1 MLSQKVNI
9 LKKVIL
15 RRTGFFSFIALLSL
29 FASYNHTAQAVK
41 ILATVNSAI
50 ITDYD
55 MEEFSKILCL
65 LESKN
70 KSTNKACNQQE
81 MFSLSLMTLIEEN
94 LKSEH
99 IKRLELPPDAISAND
114 FEKYKQ
120 QVIGGIKLN
129 HIDVDMLNWYIKTEF
144 IWQMII
150 GSQLREMKI
159 SNEEI
164 ENYAKSNK
172 IKLDRKNEKMIENI
186 LIQQKANEISH
197 TLMEKMKKFYLIDI
211 RV

>member
-9 LKKVIL
+9 LKNVIL
-15 RRTGFFSFIALLSL
+15 RKRISQCIIVALLLTSHN
-29 FASYNHTAQAVK
+29 YTAQAVK

-186 LIQQKANEISH
+186 LMQQKANEISH
-197 TLMEKMKKFYLIDI
+197 SLMEKMKKFYLIDI

>member
-9 LKKVIL
+9 LKNVIL
-15 RRTGFFSFIALLSL
+15 RKRILQCIIVALLLTSHN
-29 FASYNHTAQAVK
+29 YTAQAVK

-129 HIDVDMLNWYIKTEF
+129 KIDRNMLDWYIKTEF

>member
-1 MLSQKVNI
+1 MLFQKVNI
-9 LKKVIL
+9 LKNVIL
-15 RRTGFFSFIALLSL
+15 RKRILQCIIVALLLTSH
-29 FASYNHTAQAVK
+29 SHTAQAVK
-41 ILATVNSAI
+41 ILATINSAI
-50 ITDYD
+50 VTDYD
-55 MEEFSKILCL
+55 VAEFSKILCL
-65 LESKN
+65 LENKN
-70 KSTNKACNQQE
+70 KSANKACNQQE
-81 MFSLSLMTLIEEN
+81 MFSLALMTLIEEN

-129 HIDVDMLNWYIKTEF
+129 KIDRNMLDWYIKTEF

-159 SNEEI
+159 SNEDI
-164 ENYAKSNK
+164 KNYANSNK
-172 IKLDRKNEKMIENI
+172 IKLDGKNEKMIENI
-186 LIQQKANEISH
+186 LMQQKANEISH

>member
-9 LKKVIL
+9 LKNVIL
-15 RRTGFFSFIALLSL
+15 RKRILQCIIVALSL
-29 FASYNHTAQAVK
+29 TSHSHTAQAVK
-41 ILATVNSAI
+41 ILATINSAI
-50 ITDYD
+50 VTDYD
-55 MEEFSKILCL
+55 VAEFSKILCL
-65 LESKN
+65 LENKN
-70 KSTNKACNQQE
+70 KSANKACNQQE

-129 HIDVDMLNWYIKTEF
+129 KIDRNMLDWYIKTEF

-159 SNEEI
+159 SNEDI
-164 ENYAKSNK
+164 KNYANSNK

-186 LIQQKANEISH
+186 LMQQKAGEISH

>member
-9 LKKVIL
+9 LKNVIL
-15 RRTGFFSFIALLSL
+15 RKRILQCIIVALLLTSHN
-29 FASYNHTAQAVK
+29 YTAQAVK
-41 ILATVNSAI
+41 ILATINSAI
-50 ITDYD
+50 VTDYD
-55 MEEFSKILCL
+55 VAEFSKILCL
-65 LESKN
+65 LENKN
-70 KSTNKACNQQE
+70 KSANKACNQQE
-81 MFSLSLMTLIEEN
+81 MFSLALMTLIEEN

-120 QVIGGIKLN
+120 QIIDGIKLN
-129 HIDVDMLNWYIKTEF
+129 KIDRNMLDWYIKTEF

-159 SNEEI
+159 SNEDI
-164 ENYAKSNK
+164 KNYANSNK

-186 LIQQKANEISH
+186 LIQQKAGEISH

>member
-9 LKKVIL
+9 LKNVIL
-15 RRTGFFSFIALLSL
+15 RKRILQCIIVALLLTSH
-29 FASYNHTAQAVK
+29 SHTAQAVK
-41 ILATVNSAI
+41 ILATINSAI
-50 ITDYD
+50 VTDYD
-55 MEEFSKILCL
+55 VAEFSKILCL
-65 LESKN
+65 LENKN
-70 KSTNKACNQQE
+70 KSANKACNQQE
-81 MFSLSLMTLIEEN
+81 MFSLALMTLIEEN

-120 QVIGGIKLN
+120 QIIDGIKLN
-129 HIDVDMLNWYIKTEF
+129 KIDRNMLDWYIKTEF

-159 SNEEI
+159 SNEDI
-164 ENYAKSNK
+164 KNYANSNK

-186 LIQQKANEISH
+186 LIQQKAGEISH

>member
-9 LKKVIL
+9 LKNVIL
-15 RRTGFFSFIALLSL
+15 RKRILQCIIVALLLTSH
-29 FASYNHTAQAVK
+29 SHTAQAVK
-41 ILATVNSAI
+41 ILATINSAI
-50 ITDYD
+50 VTDYD
-55 MEEFSKILCL
+55 VAEFSKILCL
-65 LESKN
+65 LENKN
-70 KSTNKACNQQE
+70 KSANKACNQQE
-81 MFSLSLMTLIEEN
+81 MFSLALMTLIEEN

-120 QVIGGIKLN
+120 QIIDGIKLN
-129 HIDVDMLNWYIKTEF
+129 KIDKDMLDWYIKTEF

-159 SNEEI
+159 SNEDI
-164 ENYAKSNK
+164 KNYANSNK
-172 IKLDRKNEKMIENI
+172 IKLDGKNEKMIENI
-186 LIQQKANEISH
+186 LMQQKANEISH

>member
-9 LKKVIL
+9 LKNVIL
-15 RRTGFFSFIALLSL
+15 RKRILQCIIVALLLTSH
-29 FASYNHTAQAVK
+29 SHTAQAVK
-41 ILATVNSAI
+41 ILATINSAI
-50 ITDYD
+50 VTDYD
-55 MEEFSKILCL
+55 VAEFSKILCL
-65 LESKN
+65 LENKN
-70 KSTNKACNQQE
+70 KSANKACNQQE
-81 MFSLSLMTLIEEN
+81 MFSLALMTLIEEN

-129 HIDVDMLNWYIKTEF
+129 KIDRNMLDWYIKTEF

-159 SNEEI
+159 SNEDI
-164 ENYAKSNK
+164 KNYANSNK

-186 LIQQKANEISH
+186 LIQQKAGEISH

>member
-9 LKKVIL
+9 LKNVIL
-15 RRTGFFSFIALLSL
+15 RKRILQCIIVALLLTSH
-29 FASYNHTAQAVK
+29 SHTAQAVK
-41 ILATVNSAI
+41 ILATINSAI

-55 MEEFSKILCL
+55 TEEFSKILCL
-65 LESKN
+65 LENKN
-70 KSTNKACNQQE
+70 KSANKACNQQE
-81 MFSLSLMTLIEEN
+81 MFSLALMTLIEEN

-164 ENYAKSNK
+164 ENYANSNK

>member
-9 LKKVIL
+9 LKNVIL
-15 RRTGFFSFIALLSL
+15 RKRILQCIIVALLLTSH
-29 FASYNHTAQAVK
+29 SHTAQAVK
-41 ILATVNSAI
+41 ILATINSAI
-50 ITDYD
+50 VTDYD
-55 MEEFSKILCL
+55 VAEFSKILCL
-65 LESKN
+65 LENKN
-70 KSTNKACNQQE
+70 KSANKACNQQE
-81 MFSLSLMTLIEEN
+81 MFSLALMTLIEEN

-120 QVIGGIKLN
+120 QIIDGIKLN
-129 HIDVDMLNWYIKTEF
+129 KIDRNMLDWYIKTEF

-159 SNEEI
+159 SNEDI
-164 ENYAKSNK
+164 KNYANSNK

>member
-9 LKKVIL
+9 LKNVIL
-15 RRTGFFSFIALLSL
+15 RKRILQCIIVALLLTSH
-29 FASYNHTAQAVK
+29 SHTAQAVK
-41 ILATVNSAI
+41 ILATINSAI
-50 ITDYD
+50 VTDYD
-55 MEEFSKILCL
+55 VAEFSKILCL
-65 LESKN
+65 LENKN
-70 KSTNKACNQQE
+70 KSANKACNQQE
-81 MFSLSLMTLIEEN
+81 MFSLALMTLIEEN

-129 HIDVDMLNWYIKTEF
+129 HIYVDMLNWYIKTEF

-159 SNEEI
+159 SNEDI
-164 ENYAKSNK
+164 KNYAKSNN

-186 LIQQKANEISH
+186 LMQQKANEISH

>member
-9 LKKVIL
+9 LKNVIL
-15 RRTGFFSFIALLSL
+15 RKRILQCIIVALLLTSH
-29 FASYNHTAQAVK
+29 SHTAQAVK
-41 ILATVNSAI
+41 ILATINSAI
-50 ITDYD
+50 VTDYD
-55 MEEFSKILCL
+55 VAEFSKILCL
-65 LESKN
+65 LENKN
-70 KSTNKACNQQE
+70 KSANKACNQQE
-81 MFSLSLMTLIEEN
+81 MFSLALMTLIEEN

-129 HIDVDMLNWYIKTEF
+129 KIDRNMLDWYIKTEF

-159 SNEEI
+159 SNEDI
-164 ENYAKSNK
+164 KNYAKSNN

-186 LIQQKANEISH
+186 LMQQKANEISH

>member
-1 MLSQKVNI
+1 MLFQRLNI

-15 RRTGFFSFIALLSL
+15 RTELFPCIMVLLLL
-29 FASYNHTAQAVK
+29 FASHNHTAQAVK
-41 ILATVNSAI
+41 ILATINSAI
-50 ITDYD
+50 VTDYD
-55 MEEFSKILCL
+55 TEEFSKILCL

-70 KSTNKACNQQE
+70 KSTNKTCNPKE
-81 MFSLSLMTLIEEN
+81 IFSLSLMTLIEEN

-159 SNEEI
+159 SNEDI
-164 ENYAKSNK
+164 KNYAKSNK

-186 LIQQKANEISH
+186 LIQQKAGEISH

>member
-9 LKKVIL
+9 LKNVIL
-15 RRTGFFSFIALLSL
+15 SLQCIIVALLLTSH
-29 FASYNHTAQAVK
+29 SHTAQAVK
-41 ILATVNSAI
+41 ILATINSAI
-50 ITDYD
+50 VTDYD
-55 MEEFSKILCL
+55 VAEFSKILCL
-65 LESKN
+65 LENKN
-70 KSTNKACNQQE
+70 KSANKACNQQE
-81 MFSLSLMTLIEEN
+81 MFSLALMTLIEEN

-120 QVIGGIKLN
+120 QIIGGIKLN
-129 HIDVDMLNWYIKTEF
+129 KIDRNMLDWYIKTEF

-159 SNEEI
+159 SNEDI
-164 ENYAKSNK
+164 KNYANSNN

-186 LIQQKANEISH
+186 LMQQKANEISH

>member
-1 MLSQKVNI
+1 MSFQRLNVLKKI
-9 LKKVIL
+9 LK
-15 RRTGFFSFIALLSL
+15 TGFFQCIIVALLLTSH
-29 FASYNHTAQAVK
+29 SHTAQAVK
-41 ILATVNSAI
+41 ILATINSAI

-55 MEEFSKILCL
+55 TEEFSKILCL
-65 LESKN
+65 LENKN

-81 MFSLSLMTLIEEN
+81 MFSLALMTLIEEN

-99 IKRLELPPDAISAND
+99 IKRLELPPDAISTSD

-120 QVIGGIKLN
+120 QIIGGVKLN
-129 HIDVDMLNWYIKTEF
+129 KIDKDMLDWYVKTEF

-164 ENYAKSNK
+164 ENYATSNK
-172 IKLDRKNEKMIENI
+172 IKLDGKNKKMIENI
-186 LIQQKANEISH
+186 LIQQKAGEVSH
-197 TLMEKMKKFYLIDI
+197 SLMEKMKKFYLIDI

>member
-9 LKKVIL
+9 LKNVIL
-15 RRTGFFSFIALLSL
+15 RKRILQCIIVALLLTSH
-29 FASYNHTAQAVK
+29 NHTAQAVK
-41 ILATVNSAI
+41 ILATINSAI
-50 ITDYD
+50 VTDYD
-55 MEEFSKILCL
+55 VAEFSKILCL
-65 LESKN
+65 LENKN
-70 KSTNKACNQQE
+70 KSANKACNQQE

-129 HIDVDMLNWYIKTEF
+129 KIDRNMLDWYIKTEF

-164 ENYAKSNK
+164 ENYATSNK
-172 IKLDRKNEKMIENI
+172 IKLDGKTEKMIENI
-186 LIQQKANEISH
+186 LMQQKANEISH

>member
-9 LKKVIL
+9 LKNVIL
-15 RRTGFFSFIALLSL
+15 RKRILQCIIVALLLTSH
-29 FASYNHTAQAVK
+29 SHTAQAVK
-41 ILATVNSAI
+41 ILATINSAI
-50 ITDYD
+50 VTDYD
-55 MEEFSKILCL
+55 VAEFSKILCL
-65 LESKN
+65 LENKN
-70 KSTNKACNQQE
+70 KSANKACNQQE
-81 MFSLSLMTLIEEN
+81 MFSLALMTLIEEN

-129 HIDVDMLNWYIKTEF
+129 HIYVDMLNWYIKTEF

-186 LIQQKANEISH
+186 LIQQKAGEISH

>member
-9 LKKVIL
+9 LKNVIL
-15 RRTGFFSFIALLSL
+15 SLQCIIVALLLTSH
-29 FASYNHTAQAVK
+29 SHTAQAVK
-41 ILATVNSAI
+41 ILATINSAI
-50 ITDYD
+50 VTDYD
-55 MEEFSKILCL
+55 VAEFSKILCL
-65 LESKN
+65 LENKN
-70 KSTNKACNQQE
+70 KSANKACNQQE
-81 MFSLSLMTLIEEN
+81 MFSLALMTLIEEN

-120 QVIGGIKLN
+120 QIIDGIKLN
-129 HIDVDMLNWYIKTEF
+129 KIDKDMLDWYIKTEF

-159 SNEEI
+159 SNEDI
-164 ENYAKSNK
+164 KNYANSNK
-172 IKLDRKNEKMIENI
+172 IKLDGKNEKMIENI
-186 LIQQKANEISH
+186 LMQQKANEISH

>member
-9 LKKVIL
+9 LKNVIL
-15 RRTGFFSFIALLSL
+15 RKRILQCIIVAFLLTSRN
-29 FASYNHTAQAVK
+29 YTAQAVK
-41 ILATVNSAI
+41 ILATINSAI
-50 ITDYD
+50 VTDYD
-55 MEEFSKILCL
+55 VAEFSKILCL
-65 LESKN
+65 LENKN
-70 KSTNKACNQQE
+70 KSANKACNQQE
-81 MFSLSLMTLIEEN
+81 MFSLALMTLIEEN

-120 QVIGGIKLN
+120 QIIDGIKLN
-129 HIDVDMLNWYIKTEF
+129 KIDRNMLDWYIKTEF

-159 SNEEI
+159 SNEDI
-164 ENYAKSNK
+164 KNYANSNN
-172 IKLDRKNEKMIENI
+172 IRLDRKNEKMIENI
-186 LIQQKANEISH
+186 LMQQKAGEISH

>member
-9 LKKVIL
+9 LKNVIL
-15 RRTGFFSFIALLSL
+15 RKRISQCIIVALLLTSHN
-29 FASYNHTAQAVK
+29 YTAQAVK

-55 MEEFSKILCL
+55 TEEFSKILCL

-70 KSTNKACNQQE
+70 KSANKACNQQE

-120 QVIGGIKLN
+120 QIIDGIKLN
-129 HIDVDMLNWYIKTEF
+129 KIDRNMLDWYIKTEF

>member
-9 LKKVIL
+9 LKNVIL
-15 RRTGFFSFIALLSL
+15 RKRILQCIIVALLLTSH
-29 FASYNHTAQAVK
+29 SHTAQAVK
-41 ILATVNSAI
+41 ILATINSAI
-50 ITDYD
+50 VTDYD
-55 MEEFSKILCL
+55 VAEFSKILCL
-65 LESKN
+65 LENKN
-70 KSTNKACNQQE
+70 KSANKACNQQE
-81 MFSLSLMTLIEEN
+81 MFSLALMTLIEEN

-129 HIDVDMLNWYIKTEF
+129 KIDRNMLDWYIKTEF

-159 SNEEI
+159 SNEDI
-164 ENYAKSNK
+164 KNYANSNK
-172 IKLDRKNEKMIENI
+172 IKLDKKKKKMIENI

>member
-1 MLSQKVNI
+1 MLFQKVNI
-9 LKKVIL
+9 LKNVIL
-15 RRTGFFSFIALLSL
+15 RKRILQCIIVALLLTSHN
-29 FASYNHTAQAVK
+29 YTAQEVK
-41 ILATVNSAI
+41 ILATINSAI
-50 ITDYD
+50 VTDYD
-55 MEEFSKILCL
+55 VAEFSKILCL
-65 LESKN
+65 LENKN
-70 KSTNKACNQQE
+70 KSANKACNQQE
-81 MFSLSLMTLIEEN
+81 MFSLALMTLIEEN

-120 QVIGGIKLN
+120 QIIDGIKLN
-129 HIDVDMLNWYIKTEF
+129 KIDRNMLDWYIKTEF

-159 SNEEI
+159 SNEDI
-164 ENYAKSNK
+164 KNYANSNK

-186 LIQQKANEISH
+186 LIQQKAGEISH

>member
-1 MLSQKVNI
+1 M
-9 LKKVIL
+9 
-15 RRTGFFSFIALLSL
+15 A
-29 FASYNHTAQAVK
+29 
-41 ILATVNSAI
+41 
-50 ITDYD
+50 
-55 MEEFSKILCL
+55 EFSKILCL
-65 LESKN
+65 LENKN
-70 KSTNKACNQQE
+70 KSANKACNQQE
-81 MFSLSLMTLIEEN
+81 MFSLELMTLIEEN

-120 QVIGGIKLN
+120 QVIGGVKLN
-129 HIDVDMLNWYIKTEF
+129 KIDKDMLDWYIKTEF

-159 SNEEI
+159 SNEDI
-164 ENYAKSNK
+164 KNYANSNK

-186 LIQQKANEISH
+186 LIQQKAGEISH